1 MNIYADES
9 VHHRRLVQQQR
20 TTGDFERRHD
30 ICSGGGQQ
38 VLAQR
43 DRSAHRVVS
52 DEYHINED
60 HQPLADTD
68 IDVYTAT
75 AVVHVHI
82 TRQTDRVHGAPSS
95 FQPQQS
101 Q

>member
-1 MNIYADES
+1 
-9 VHHRRLVQQQR
+9 
-20 TTGDFERRHD
+20 
-30 ICSGGGQQ
+30 
-38 VLAQR
+38 
-43 DRSAHRVVS
+43 
-52 DEYHINED
+52 
-60 HQPLADTD
+60 
-68 IDVYTAT
+68 VYTAT